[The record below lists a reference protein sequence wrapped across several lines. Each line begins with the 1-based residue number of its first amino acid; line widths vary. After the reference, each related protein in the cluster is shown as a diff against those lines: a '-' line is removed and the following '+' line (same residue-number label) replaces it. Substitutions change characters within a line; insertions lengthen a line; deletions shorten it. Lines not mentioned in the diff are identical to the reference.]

1 MFWPIV
7 VKHLQ
12 DARKARGARRRKE
25 SVTDRWI
32 KFQLVRKILEIAKG
46 DASATRRLLMLQQ
59 GHLKLVGRKGNARKG
74 AECA

>member
-1 MFWPIV
+1 MFWSIV
-7 VKHLQ
+7 VKQ
-12 DARKARGARRRKE
+12 PQVARKVRGVRKRKE
-25 SVTDRWI
+25 SVTDRWM

-46 DASATRRLLMLQQ
+46 DASATRRVLMLQQ